1 MKKKSTNT
9 TKCKQKA
16 RKYNEKK
23 ERKGDNPSLS
33 WSSLY
38 FWKEVESIASRV
50 LR

>member
-9 TKCKQKA
+9 TKCKQKT

-23 ERKGDNPSLS
+23 KKKGDNPSLNL
-33 WSSLY
+33 SSLY

-50 LR
+50 